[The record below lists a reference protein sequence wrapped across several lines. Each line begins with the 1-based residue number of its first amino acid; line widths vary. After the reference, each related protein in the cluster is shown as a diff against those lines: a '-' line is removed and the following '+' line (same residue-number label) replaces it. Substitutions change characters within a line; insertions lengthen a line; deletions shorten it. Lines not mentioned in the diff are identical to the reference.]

1 MKNVMKSAGRKSISS
16 FRPLLAVGTIL
27 IGLVTVLV
35 VYDLISD
42 KSQIQ
47 LESERE
53 LRTVAEASAA
63 QLSTYLDSVNDVLTA
78 AVNIVEDSAEQEKPL
93 SSSTKD
99 ALRGILVGTPVSSLS
114 LIDGSGE
121 LVTHTGS
128 ELLPSTFQP
137 YNVAIK
143 ALAAHPER
151 PFIAIGPIQSPNDD
165 SIQIYAASPVRTR
178 SGQLIG
184 ALVAPINLQKF
195 ASVAQEA
202 SKEEGVT
209 AEIFSRYE
217 GALLARFPN
226 VAPISYFRKYVDEP
240 LFQNRI
246 SAAAKPQLLKNPVD
260 GQSQYIATK
269 ELSHFP
275 LWIAVGVAKH
285 VLTDKWRSS
294 AIRTLIL
301 GNFSALC
308 IILLLVTIDR
318 HLKRLS
324 ARSKITL
331 ESERRFNKVLDQL
344 RDPLYV
350 RTVDGELVIVNERF
364 TTFFGLNSKAA
375 AIGRLFHDVN
385 RSVNAD
391 MVANSNREALKV
403 NSRPY
408 VLEAEIM
415 KPDGNLVPV
424 EYKLNNIILDK
435 KYCILGQIVDVSAR
449 KQYERQLTLQA
460 TIDDVTSL
468 PNRGLFMDRLANAL
482 GRNQRSGKLCA
493 VLILEVNHFGRV
505 TDVYGMQNG
514 DALLSAIGQRL
525 SLVVRESDTVARIAG
540 AKFGVV
546 VSEITNP
553 VECRLLCDRIIK
565 AIGEP
570 FNLSGRA
577 VSSTLA
583 IGIAVFP
590 DDTVDPDTLIG
601 NAEAAL
607 FETKRIPGSSFRFFD
622 AEMDSRVRELV
633 RIGELLPMAIEA
645 GEMSLAYQP
654 IRDPRTGT
662 IVKAEALARW
672 QSHQLGQ
679 VPPNNFIEVAE
690 QSGFITRL
698 GDWIIHEACK
708 AAATWAEQTSEP
720 IAVSVNISAR
730 QFKDQGFIESVHSA
744 LEVSK
749 LAPELLE
756 LEITEQLLIGD
767 DDSALETIRDLQE
780 MRVSLSLDDF
790 GTGCS
795 SLSYLT
801 KFPLNTVK
809 IDHTFIHD
817 LHHSHQRQHV
827 AKAII
832 AMAQDLGL
840 RVVAEGVETIEQ
852 ADLLTSYGCDYI
864 QGYLYG
870 QPVDMSDMLRLLAHA
885 TR

>member
-1 MKNVMKSAGRKSISS
+1 
-16 FRPLLAVGTIL
+16 
-27 IGLVTVLV
+27 
-35 VYDLISD
+35 
-42 KSQIQ
+42 
-47 LESERE
+47 
-53 LRTVAEASAA
+53 
-63 QLSTYLDSVNDVLTA
+63 
-78 AVNIVEDSAEQEKPL
+78 
-93 SSSTKD
+93 
-99 ALRGILVGTPVSSLS
+99 
-114 LIDGSGE
+114 
-121 LVTHTGS
+121 
-128 ELLPSTFQP
+128 
-137 YNVAIK
+137 
-143 ALAAHPER
+143 
-151 PFIAIGPIQSPNDD
+151 
-165 SIQIYAASPVRTR
+165 
-178 SGQLIG
+178 
-184 ALVAPINLQKF
+184 
-195 ASVAQEA
+195 
-202 SKEEGVT
+202 
-209 AEIFSRYE
+209 
-217 GALLARFPN
+217 
-226 VAPISYFRKYVDEP
+226 
-240 LFQNRI
+240 
-246 SAAAKPQLLKNPVD
+246 
-260 GQSQYIATK
+260 
-269 ELSHFP
+269 
-275 LWIAVGVAKH
+275 
-285 VLTDKWRSS
+285 
-294 AIRTLIL
+294 
-301 GNFSALC
+301 
-308 IILLLVTIDR
+308 
-318 HLKRLS
+318 
-324 ARSKITL
+324 
-331 ESERRFNKVLDQL
+331 
-344 RDPLYV
+344 
-350 RTVDGELVIVNERF
+350 
-364 TTFFGLNSKAA
+364 
-375 AIGRLFHDVN
+375 
-385 RSVNAD
+385 
-391 MVANSNREALKV
+391 
-403 NSRPY
+403 
-408 VLEAEIM
+408 
-415 KPDGNLVPV
+415 
-424 EYKLNNIILDK
+424 
-435 KYCILGQIVDVSAR
+435 
-449 KQYERQLTLQA
+449 
-460 TIDDVTSL
+460 
-468 PNRGLFMDRLANAL
+468 
-482 GRNQRSGKLCA
+482 
-493 VLILEVNHFGRV
+493 
-505 TDVYGMQNG
+505 
-514 DALLSAIGQRL
+514 
-525 SLVVRESDTVARIAG
+525 VARIAG

-801 KFPLNTVK
+801 K
-809 IDHTFIHD
+809 
-817 LHHSHQRQHV
+817 
-827 AKAII
+827 
-832 AMAQDLGL
+832 
-840 RVVAEGVETIEQ
+840 
-852 ADLLTSYGCDYI
+852 
-864 QGYLYG
+864 
-870 QPVDMSDMLRLLAHA
+870 
-885 TR
+885 